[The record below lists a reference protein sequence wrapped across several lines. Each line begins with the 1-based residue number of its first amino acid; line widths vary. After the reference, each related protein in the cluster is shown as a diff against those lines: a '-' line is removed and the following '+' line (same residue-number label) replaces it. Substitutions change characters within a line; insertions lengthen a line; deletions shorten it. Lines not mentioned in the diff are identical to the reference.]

1 MRQLRW
7 FLAAGLALAALQQ
20 QVLLQRPPQLRRLE
34 SSTVTSGPA
43 ALSAE
48 FSRPMERA
56 SVAKTSQLEPA
67 LTHQWLGSGNLLRLL
82 LDPGQTITAPLKVVL
97 GGADQ
102 RGVALAQQQFWW
114 DPRPWLV
121 VVSPGPQ
128 GDQLELLGRD
138 GHWRLLSE
146 ANGPITSVEPLGNG
160 AGIAFS
166 TSGGRTEE
174 TWLLE
179 LDQQATF
186 ASKPQSLVVKGIKR
200 LLESPLTFSHFSSNR
215 KGDLLIQWGAP
226 GFARSF
232 TSLIQANGQR
242 RRLDLDAS
250 GTAQLLPGG
259 GALIAPE
266 ADGLV
271 LSNLPG
277 HPPRRQFLPGSR
289 DLSSVCPTGGRAL
302 LTRRW
307 PDYRQSVELLEP
319 GQPPKQLW
327 IGLDAVMGTA
337 CERSG
342 ERIWLLL
349 THWDQATNSQTPRVV
364 VMNRSGVVQTQR
376 ELKGWELEMRSGF
389 ALDPTRDVLLLALR
403 NPKESMGRA
412 AELQASTLALKVLG
426 KPIKQAFWLPAQ

>member
-7 FLAAGLALAALQQ
+7 FLVAGLALAALQQ
-20 QVLLQRPPQLRRLE
+20 QVLLQRPPHLRKLE
-34 SSTVTSGPA
+34 SSTVASGPA
-43 ALSAE
+43 ALSVE
-48 FSRPMERA
+48 FSRPMERT
-56 SVAKTSQLEPA
+56 SVAMDSQLKPA
-67 LTHQWLGSGNLLRLL
+67 LAHQWLGSGNLLRLL
-82 LDPGQTITAPLKVVL
+82 LNPGQTITAPLEVVL

-102 RGVALAQQQFWW
+102 RGVALARQQFWW

-128 GDQLELLGRD
+128 GDQLELLGRN
-138 GHWRLLSE
+138 GQWRLLSE
-146 ANGPITSVEPLGNG
+146 AKGPITSVEPLGNG

-179 LDQQATF
+179 LNQQATF
-186 ASKPQSLVVKGIKR
+186 QAKPQPLAVQGVKR
-200 LLESPLTFSHFSSNR
+200 LLDSPLTFSHFSSNR
-215 KGDLLIQWGAP
+215 TGDLLIQWGAP

-232 TSLIQANGQR
+232 TTLIQANGQR

-327 IGLDAVMGTA
+327 IGSDAVMGTA

-342 ERIWLLL
+342 DRIWLLL
-349 THWDQATNSQTPRVV
+349 TNWDQATNSQTPRVLV
-364 VMNRSGVVQTQR
+364 LDRSGVVQSQR

-403 NPKESMGRA
+403 NPQEPLGRA
-412 AELQASTLALKVLG
+412 AELQASTLELKIIP

>member
-1 MRQLRW
+1 MLW
-7 FLAAGLALAALQQ
+7 
-20 QVLLQRPPQLRRLE
+20 
-34 SSTVTSGPA
+34 
-43 ALSAE
+43 
-48 FSRPMERA
+48 
-56 SVAKTSQLEPA
+56 
-67 LTHQWLGSGNLLRLL
+67 LRLL

-266 ADGLV
+266 EAK
-271 LSNLPG
+271 LPITKQERAQG
-277 HPPRRQFLPGSR
+277 KPTTLMAQSRPASHQPRPM
-289 DLSSVCPTGGRAL
+289 TN
-302 LTRRW
+302 
-307 PDYRQSVELLEP
+307 
-319 GQPPKQLW
+319 PPKTNQSRLNRKRN
-327 IGLDAVMGTA
+327 TA
-337 CERSG
+337 RRS
-342 ERIWLLL
+342 
-349 THWDQATNSQTPRVV
+349 S
-364 VMNRSGVVQTQR
+364 
-376 ELKGWELEMRSGF
+376 
-389 ALDPTRDVLLLALR
+389 
-403 NPKESMGRA
+403 
-412 AELQASTLALKVLG
+412 
-426 KPIKQAFWLPAQ
+426 